1 VHAQLFMNLMNVA
14 DVTYY
19 L

>member
-1 VHAQLFMNLMNVA
+1 MNLMNVA

>member
-1 VHAQLFMNLMNVA
+1 MHAQLFMNLMNVA